1 MLVEYW
7 MECVQLLLVFA
18 KTLSGRV
25 LLATELA
32 LQSASMSSEV
42 AIKMVLLVEKLGTQM
57 TAEVVAGMFPLVSI
71 QV

>member
-25 LLATELA
+25 LLATELT